1 MLRNEMPIYD
11 LCHPCSIEYDFVG
24 KFETLEHD
32 MNYITKKFKMPVSF
46 PYREPSTNA
55 DYMRLYY
62 HGVKV
67 EHLNVLKTLYHKDFE
82 VYFTFSAS
90 FNSVYSDVSIQNTTT
105 ADFGWHGWLG
115 YYHCKII

>member
-11 LCHPCSIEYDFVG
+11 LCHPCSIPYDFIA
-24 KFETLEHD
+24 KFETLEDD
-32 MNYITKKFKMPVSF
+32 MKYITKKFNMPVQF
-46 PYREPSTNA
+46 PYKEPTTNA

-82 VYFTFSAS
+82 VGVCFTELGIISLFRCS
-90 FNSVYSDVSIQNTTT
+90 NTNYRS
-105 ADFGWHGWLG
+105 H
-115 YYHCKII
+115 